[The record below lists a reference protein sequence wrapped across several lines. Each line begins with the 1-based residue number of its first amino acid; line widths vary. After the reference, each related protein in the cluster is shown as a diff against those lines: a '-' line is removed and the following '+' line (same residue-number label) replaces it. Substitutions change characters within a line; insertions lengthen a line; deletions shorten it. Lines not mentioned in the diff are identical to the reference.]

1 MGSCGKKSSGKI
13 SGREIRIGMDRDNA
27 PFSYLDKEN
36 NPVGFDVELIEG
48 ISKLEGFTVKF
59 VPMNPSALQS
69 AVVTGTIVGAMG
81 GMEIREEKQLAFS
94 EAYGSAPMGLL
105 YRKDV
110 SVSSGQPSLEGK
122 SILVKE
128 GSGTAIFLESI
139 RQEEGFSLLVVQENQ
154 DLIREWME
162 GNGEFIAED
171 LPVLE
176 AMKDE
181 IQRIEEEGK
190 GGENLSPELPR
201 ISEFHSQ
208 GEKNIRA
215 GQDIEIFSFP
225 EQQSYGLM
233 VGKGQNKELLRAF
246 SRGLKKMKEDG
257 EGEALTQH

>member
-1 MGSCGKKSSGKI
+1 M
-13 SGREIRIGMDRDNA
+13 
-27 PFSYLDKEN
+27 
-36 NPVGFDVELIEG
+36 
-48 ISKLEGFTVKF
+48 
-59 VPMNPSALQS
+59 
-69 AVVTGTIVGAMG
+69 
-81 GMEIREEKQLAFS
+81 
-94 EAYGSAPMGLL
+94 
-105 YRKDV
+105 
-110 SVSSGQPSLEGK
+110 
-122 SILVKE
+122 
-128 GSGTAIFLESI
+128 
-139 RQEEGFSLLVVQENQ
+139 QENQ

-171 LPVLE
+171 FPVLK

-208 GEKNIRA
+208 GEKNIRV

-257 EGEALTQH
+257 EWEALTKKYSLFAS